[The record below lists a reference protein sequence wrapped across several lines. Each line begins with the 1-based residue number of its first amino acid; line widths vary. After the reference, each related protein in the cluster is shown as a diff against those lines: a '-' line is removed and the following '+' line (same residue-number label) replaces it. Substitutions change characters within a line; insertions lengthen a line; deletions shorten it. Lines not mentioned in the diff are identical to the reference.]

1 MDTGHFLSLDM
12 KNTLI
17 IHIYIYICICIS
29 FPSKYEIHCNEFVVI
44 FYFDFEKKNHT
55 NKQINGKITSKSPKS
70 NQKFAY
76 S

>member
-1 MDTGHFLSLDM
+1 M
-12 KNTLI
+12 K
-17 IHIYIYICICIS
+17 YI
-29 FPSKYEIHCNEFVVI
+29 EFVVI
-44 FYFDFEKKNHT
+44 FYFDFEKKNLT